1 MSTTKPG
8 QMGQT
13 RATALSRESDV
24 REETR
29 ESARCF
35 FNDLCRKR
43 KKRRRGGSSSGTTLG
58 TVRLSVESSMIRI
71 WYLLKR
77 LFVLLA
83 TCETTS
89 S

>member
-13 RATALSRESDV
+13 RVTVLSCESDV

-35 FNDLCRKR
+35 FNDLFRKR
-43 KKRRRGGSSSGTTLG
+43 KKEEPGSKFKCNYSGHGKL
-58 TVRLSVESSMIRI
+58 VSQVFDDKNLVSPEAVVCFISH
-71 WYLLKR
+71 L
-77 LFVLLA
+77 
-83 TCETTS
+83 
-89 S
+89 